1 MHASSLTIR
10 TASASD
16 LDAIAALE
24 AVCFPAAEAASRAS
38 LAGRLTVYAGHFWL
52 LEENG
57 RLVSYIGGPVT
68 KTDQLTDD
76 LYDDPACHD
85 ESAPWQMIFSVVTHP
100 DHRGQ
105 GCAAQLMRR
114 VIADCRS
121 AGRAGLILTCKDA
134 LRPFYAQFGFR
145 DEGVS
150 TSVHGGAVWY
160 QMRLRLSEQA

>member
-1 MHASSLTIR
+1 
-10 TASASD
+10 
-16 LDAIAALE
+16 
-24 AVCFPAAEAASRAS
+24 
-38 LAGRLTVYAGHFWL
+38 
-52 LEENG
+52 
-57 RLVSYIGGPVT
+57 
-68 KTDQLTDD
+68 
-76 LYDDPACHD
+76 
-85 ESAPWQMIFSVVTHP
+85 MIFSVVTHP
-100 DHRGQ
+100 DHRGR

-121 AGRAGLILTCKDA
+121 AGRTGLILTCKDA

>member
-57 RLVSYIGGPVT
+57 RLVS
-68 KTDQLTDD
+68 
-76 LYDDPACHD
+76 
-85 ESAPWQMIFSVVTHP
+85 
-100 DHRGQ
+100 
-105 GCAAQLMRR
+105 
-114 VIADCRS
+114 
-121 AGRAGLILTCKDA
+121 
-134 LRPFYAQFGFR
+134 
-145 DEGVS
+145 
-150 TSVHGGAVWY
+150 
-160 QMRLRLSEQA
+160 